1 MTRFAIEHRRLV
13 EVCTDPLRRCYHG
26 VFAKS
31 ELQWTA
37 WSELETW
44 PKTREEVEQR
54 MEFWKD
60 LNDYAVRERGQ
71 GAWAEFRVVEAA
83 S

>member
-1 MTRFAIEHRRLV
+1 MSFVIERRRLL

-37 WSELETW
+37 WESLETW
-44 PKTREEVEQR
+44 PKTREEADER
-54 MEFWKD
+54 MEYFKD

-71 GAWAEFRVVEAA
+71 GARAEFRVVEAA

>member
-1 MTRFAIEHRRLV
+1 MTRFVVEKRSLR

-31 ELQWTA
+31 ELRWTE
-37 WSELETW
+37 WETLESW
-44 PKTREEVEQR
+44 PDSEEVATR
-54 MEFWKD
+54 RLEFWRG

-71 GAWAEFRVVEAA
+71 GARAEFRVTRRA
-83 S
+83 